1 MTTGTPRATIPA
13 TMRAIE
19 IARPGG
25 PEVLT
30 LVERPVPAPGPGEVL
45 VRVEAAGVNRPD
57 IVQRE
62 GHYPPPAGA
71 SDLPGLEI
79 AGTVAAVGEG
89 AVWEAGTRVCALVS
103 GGGYAEYAVA
113 KDAHCL
119 PVPAGL
125 SAAEAASL
133 PETAFTVWQNIFQ
146 LGAFRSGDVVLIH
159 GGSSGIGVMGL
170 QLVRAM
176 GGTALVTVGSQ
187 AKQEAC
193 QALGAHR
200 AINYRTEDFVDAVRT
215 FTNGAGADIILD
227 MVAGDYLLRDMQAA
241 ATEGRIVM
249 IAALQGN
256 QPPVDVFLIMRKRL
270 VLTGSMLRSRTD
282 AVKAALAGQVRTHV
296 WPLIE
301 QGAVRPVLSRVF
313 PLAEAGDAHRLME
326 SSSHVGKI
334 VLTMEG

>member
-1 MTTGTPRATIPA
+1 MTTETPGAIPA
-13 TMRAIE
+13 TMHAVE

-30 LVERPVPAPGPGEVL
+30 LTERPVPSPGPGEVL

-62 GHYPPPAGA
+62 GRYPPPAGA

-79 AGTVAAVGEG
+79 AGTVAAVGGGTGWQVG
-89 AVWEAGTRVCALVS
+89 ARVCALVS
-103 GGGYAEYAVA
+103 GGGYAEYTVA
-113 KDAHCL
+113 QDAHCL

-133 PETAFTVWQNIFQ
+133 PETAFTVWQNIFE
-146 LGAFRSGDVVLIH
+146 LGAFKSGDVVLIH

-176 GGTALVTVGSQ
+176 GGKAYVTVGSQ
-187 AKQEAC
+187 EKQDAC

-200 AINYRTEDFVDAVRT
+200 AINYRTEDFVEVIRT
-215 FTNGAGADIILD
+215 DTASAGADIILD
-227 MVAGDYLLRDMQAA
+227 MVAGDYLLRNMNAA
-241 ATEGRIVM
+241 ANEGRIVM

-256 QPPVDVFLIMRKRL
+256 RPPIDVFLMMRKRL
-270 VLTGSMLRSRTD
+270 VLTGSMLRSRPD
-282 AVKAALAGQVRTHV
+282 AVKAALAGQVRAHV

-301 QGAVRPVLSRVF
+301 QGQVRPVLSRTF
-313 PLAEAGDAHRLME
+313 PLGEAADAHRLME
-326 SSSHVGKI
+326 SSTHIGKI
-334 VLTMEG
+334 VLTIG